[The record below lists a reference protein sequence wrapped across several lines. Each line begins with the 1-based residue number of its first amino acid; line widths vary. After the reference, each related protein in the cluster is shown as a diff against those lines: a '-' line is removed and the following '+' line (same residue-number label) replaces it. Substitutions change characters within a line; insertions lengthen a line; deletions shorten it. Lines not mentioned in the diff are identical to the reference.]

1 MSMSAERTWSAM
13 TRIRTSSSWSAPYRR
28 RDIAAARS
36 STGRTWSI
44 SYMLSTPCLMN
55 ATRSMP
61 MPVSMFFFGSS
72 LTIRKSVFDLTS
84 ASRYCMKTR
93 FQISR

>member
-1 MSMSAERTWSAM
+1 MSMRLERTWSAM
-13 TRIRTSSSWSAPYRR
+13 MRIRTSSSWSAPYFRPESSTTL
-28 RDIAAARS
+28 S

-44 SYMLSTPCLMN
+44 SYMFSTPCLMN

-72 LTIRKSVFDLTS
+72 PRMRNSVFDLHLVDAGT
-84 ASRYCMKTR
+84 A
-93 FQISR
+93 